1 MNCEPAFNRR
11 LRQSPVV
18 GIKVQCSDSAIV
30 NGVTLSMCEQ
40 LQEDFQHCD
49 RTWCFNE
56 PTQKHLWQTRVEV
69 RVEVGADQHQTD
81 MCYLQHTIHLF
92 TSILWVI
99 LVISSEMTGNT
110 GQMSVCVSLNHC
122 IHLSICVMSTFSKPQ
137 RLLRDGSETAP
148 RLLWDCS
155 ETALRLL
162 GRSWWNLVSSG
173 DTTCGKHF
181 FEFWLLHHAGP
192 PRT

>member
-1 MNCEPAFNRR
+1 MNCEPACNRR

-110 GQMSVCVSLNHC
+110 GQMSVCVSQNHC
-122 IHLSICVMSTFSKPQ
+122 IHLSICVMSTFSKPR
-137 RLLRDGSETAP
+137 RLLRDGSETAGP
-148 RLLWDCS
+148 KLMKLGKFWGHNLWEAFFWILAPAPC
-155 ETALRLL
+155 
-162 GRSWWNLVSSG
+162 RSTPNLARSFKQVS
-173 DTTCGKHF
+173 K
-181 FEFWLLHHAGP
+181 
-192 PRT
+192 